1 MNTTRKFLTSLLVVG
16 ALGGA
21 AAFGAFSAFSDT
33 TSNPGNS
40 FAAGSVTISDNDSGT
55 ALYNVSGKKPGDYA
69 ERCIKVTY
77 TGSLPSTVKLYRST
91 FTGGTG
97 LDSYID
103 LAITKG
109 TGNQGDCSDF
119 SGSTSVYS
127 GTLNA
132 MGIDFTGGVSLTNAG
147 GSTTWNQND
156 AVTYK
161 VRATL
166 QDNNSANGKVTGTH
180 SFTWEAQN
188 T

>member
-1 MNTTRKFLTSLLVVG
+1 MNTTRKLLISLLVVG

-21 AAFGAFSAFSDT
+21 AAFGAFSAFSST

-40 FAAGSVTISDNDSGT
+40 FAAGSVTIGDNDSGT
-55 ALYNVSGKKPGDYA
+55 ALYNVSGKKPGDFA

-77 TGSLPSTVKLYRST
+77 SGSLPANVKLYRST
-91 FTGGTG
+91 FTSGTG

-103 LAITKG
+103 LSITRG
-109 TGNQGDCSDF
+109 TGDQGDCSDF

-127 GTLNA
+127 GTLNTL
-132 MGIDFTGGVSLTNAG
+132 GTDFTGGVSLTN
-147 GSTTWNQND
+147 GSGNATWAQND